1 MASTTYA
8 QMDTSRKPRKTSE
21 GPGVPEGSCPNCHW
35 VWVDDLYGPGLG
47 GYVCEVCGSELNLGC
62 DHMEEEGYCWCPI
75 GDGWQVWL
83 FMGALVLAYVFYK
96 KRATDSSAASV

>member
-21 GPGVPEGSCPNCHW
+21 GPGVPGGSCPNCHW
-35 VWVDDLYGPGLG
+35 VWDPVAGD
-47 GYVCEVCGSELNLGC
+47 YVCTVCGSYSFDGC
-62 DHMEEEGYCWCPI
+62 DHMNEEGYCWCPI

-83 FMGALVLAYVFYK
+83 MMALLA
-96 KRATDSSAASV
+96 AAYAVRRNRKITQQAILAV